1 MKEELL
7 NKAKLWQVEYKRH
20 DYKPK
25 YIFKNSESK
34 IETLFSLSFF
44 LSIMSIETLFNQPFK
59 KKIKIVH
66 NKFYKTIF
74 LKR

>member
-20 DYKPK
+20 DYNPK
-25 YIFKNSESK
+25 YIFKNSETK

-44 LSIMSIETLFNQPFK
+44 PFNNVNRNTLQSTF
-59 KKIKIVH
+59 
-66 NKFYKTIF
+66 
-74 LKR
+74 